1 MDVKNYIEEV
11 RAKLKTM
18 SYEQIEQKLKEV
30 GITKIEVL
38 ERSSFILPKE
48 FEYCVN
54 ENSYTIRD
62 SKFTQVDDINK
73 LGVAA

>member
-11 RAKLKTM
+11 REKLKTM
-18 SYEQIEQKLKEV
+18 TYEQIEQKLKEV

-38 ERSSFILPKE
+38 ERSSFILSEE
-48 FEYCVN
+48 FEYRVN

-62 SKFTQVDDINK
+62 SKFTQVDDINR